1 MEKNFIIKV
10 GRIGQACKKITPQN
24 GKFFTLEEKQ
34 VMVGGFIEYLPIG
47 TTQTMVVNEMGMING
62 MQVNEEATSLYSKL
76 IGELKFIY
84 GNVAV
89 IQNELLDGNED

>member
-10 GRIGQACKKITPQN
+10 GRIGQSCKKITPQN
-24 GKFFTLEEKQ
+24 GKFFTLKEQQE
-34 VMVGGFIEYLPIG
+34 MVGGFVEYLPIG
-47 TTQTMVVNEMGMING
+47 STQTMVVNDMGMING
-62 MQVNEEATSLYSKL
+62 MQVNEEATALYSKF